1 MAVTVTSE
9 TEVET
14 ADAEADTAD
23 VEADTADAA
32 DASQTEAVEK
42 PSVRRWP
49 TLVRRGLLWALIV
62 GLLGATGILG
72 WQVLQERQIAT
83 ASRDA
88 QQAAVRYAQVLTS
101 IDSNNVD
108 QNFTDVL
115 NGATGEFKDMYSQS
129 SAQLRQLLVDNKATA
144 RGIVIDSA
152 VKSATKNQVVVLM
165 FVDQT
170 VANSAAPDPRIDR
183 SRVKMTMDKVDGVWR
198 ASKVELP

>member
-1 MAVTVTSE
+1 MTVTSE
-9 TEVET
+9 TEDTEVET
-14 ADAEADTAD
+14 VDSPEG
-23 VEADTADAA
+23 EAA
-32 DASQTEAVEK
+32 DAPETKAEAVAEE
-42 PSVRRWP
+42 PSPRRWP
-49 TLVRRGLLWALIV
+49 RLVRRGLLWALIV
-62 GLLGATGILG
+62 GLLGASGFLG
-72 WQVLQERQIAT
+72 WQVWQQREIAT

-88 QQAAVRYAQVLTS
+88 QAAAVHYAQVLTS

-108 QNFTDVL
+108 QNFAEVL

-144 RGIVIDSA
+144 RGVVIDSA
-152 VKSATKNQVVVLM
+152 VKSASKNQVVVLM

-170 VANSAAPDPRIDR
+170 VANKAAPDPRIDR